1 MLVNKFFEKLELNDN
16 EVGKI
21 VGNGMKMQ
29 QFIAQTCNFYVA
41 FFIMIS
47 RANLILLQY
56 PECLLSY
63 DI

>member
-29 QFIAQTCNFYVA
+29 QLIAQNCNFYVA

-47 RANLILLQY
+47 RVPILLQY

>member
-41 FFIMIS
+41 FFI
-47 RANLILLQY
+47 ILLQY

>member
-1 MLVNKFFEKLELNDN
+1 MLELNDN

-21 VGNGMKMQ
+21 VGNDMNMQ

-41 FFIMIS
+41 FFNMIS
-47 RANLILLQY
+47 KVSILLQY